1 MEEYK
6 TDWFT
11 RIISILAILISLIL
25 IIVRL
30 SI

>member
-25 IIVRL
+25 IGAQLVR
-30 SI
+30 